1 MQNARGLK
9 SSCISVIISIS
20 IMILIT
26 GKTDD
31 LQLVLAILMA
41 WTGTPIPIQDPLFNL
56 LFYYNTNHC
65 KFANPPCST
74 LWCTALLCPNLPKK
88 GENYHYPRKLSDG
101 TPGSIMPSTTILGKK
116 CHLPARAALRD
127 ARSKTASVSLTCHT
141 LYRESSVSLLMLY
154 LRLSLLDFCF
164 LIF

>member
-41 WTGTPIPIQDPLFNL
+41 FNGIGVPLKDPLFNL

-65 KFANPPCST
+65 KFANRPAALCDAGLCCVLRARRILIFSKSRIGTHGSNSKITIFPESDFTPPCPALIRKRNAGLRSEPLT
-74 LWCTALLCPNLPKK
+74 LPLLTFLLC
-88 GENYHYPRKLSDG
+88 S
-101 TPGSIMPSTTILGKK
+101 SIF
-116 CHLPARAALRD
+116 
-127 ARSKTASVSLTCHT
+127 V
-141 LYRESSVSLLMLY
+141 
-154 LRLSLLDFCF
+154 
-164 LIF
+164 